1 MENFKIL
8 DFFYQQNLSP
18 IYINVIGAFLFAFVI
33 TIVSI
38 PKIIRI
44 SYKKSLMD
52 EPGERSSHLK
62 KVPTLG
68 GIALY
73 FGIVVSTS
81 IFATELGA
89 NYAFFLSAITILFFV
104 GLMDDLL
111 VVAPDKK
118 LYAQLI
124 STTFII
130 FGSGI
135 MINSFNGL
143 LGINELNYWVGVIF
157 TYIVF
162 IVLINA
168 YNLIDGIDG
177 LASGIGIVISLA
189 FIFIFYRIFDY
200 SIGILAI
207 SVVAVLLGFLKYNL
221 SKTFKIFM
229 GDTGSMVIGFIL
241 TFMAIR
247 FLYLSGLPNYN
258 LITAPVLL
266 LFIFCIP
273 VIDTLNVFII
283 RTLNKKHPLH
293 PDKNHLHHQFLK
305 LGYNHAQTSIILV
318 LINILFIG
326 IGYYFRYLEINILF
340 LIFLFLSLTFVAIIR
355 ILTYINKTNL
365 NKHEKF
371 SK

>member
-1 MENFKIL
+1 MENFKFLEFLYQL
-8 DFFYQQNLSP
+8 DISP
-18 IYINVIGAFLFAFVI
+18 IFVNLIGAFIFGYFISL
-33 TIVSI
+33 VSI

-44 SYKKSLMD
+44 SYKKGLMD
-52 EPGERSSHLK
+52 VPGERSSHIK
-62 KVPTLG
+62 KIPTLG
-68 GIALY
+68 GVALF

-81 IFATELGA
+81 IFASELGN
-89 NYAFFLSAITILFFV
+89 NYAFFLSAITILFFI

-118 LYAQLI
+118 LYAQII

-143 LGINELNYWVGVIF
+143 FGIYELNYWVGVGI

-177 LASGIGIVISLA
+177 LASGIGITICLS

-200 SIGILAI
+200 SIGILSI
-207 SVVAVLLGFLKYNL
+207 SVVAVLLGFSKYNL
-221 SKTFKIFM
+221 SKKNKIFM

-247 FLYLSGLPNYN
+247 FIYIAGLPTYKLN
-258 LITAPVLL
+258 TAPVLL

-273 VIDTLNVFII
+273 VIDTINVIII
-283 RTLNKKHPLH
+283 RLLKKQHPLKA
-293 PDKNHLHHQFLK
+293 DKNHLHHQLLK
-305 LGYNHAQTSIILV
+305 LGLTHIYSSIILV
-318 LINILFIG
+318 LVNIVFILVG
-326 IGYYFRYLEINILF
+326 FYFRHIDINQLF
-340 LIFLFLSLTFVAIIR
+340 LIFLILSTSFVT
-355 ILTYINKTNL
+355 ILKYISIKAT
-365 NKHEKF
+365 
-371 SK
+371 S

>member
-1 MENFKIL
+1 MENFKLLEYLYHLNI
-8 DFFYQQNLSP
+8 SP
-18 IYINVIGAFLFAFVI
+18 IFINIIGAFSFAFLI
-33 TIVSI
+33 SIISI

-44 SYKKSLMD
+44 SFKKGLMD
-52 EPGERSSHLK
+52 VPGERSSHIV

-68 GIALY
+68 GVALF

-81 IFATELGA
+81 IFATELGS

-124 STTFII
+124 STTLII

-135 MINSFNGL
+135 MVNSLFGL
-143 LGINELNYWVGVIF
+143 FGVGELNYWVGVLL
-157 TYIVF
+157 TYFVF

-177 LASGIGIVISLA
+177 LASGIGIVISMA

-207 SVVAVLLGFLKYNL
+207 SIVAVLIGFLRYNL
-221 SKTFKIFM
+221 SYKMKIFM

-247 FLYLSGLPNYN
+247 FLYMASLPTYE
-258 LITAPVLL
+258 LKTAPVLL
-266 LFIFCIP
+266 MFIFCIP
-273 VIDTLNVFII
+273 VIDTLQVFII
-283 RTLNKKHPLH
+283 RILQKKHPMH
-293 PDKNHLHHQFLK
+293 PDKNHLHHHILRM
-305 LGYNHAQTSIILV
+305 GYNHTQTSSILIVVNIIFIAVGYL
-318 LINILFIG
+318 LRNI
-326 IGYYFRYLEINILF
+326 EINKLF
-340 LIFLFLSLTFVAIIR
+340 LIFILLSFSFVAIIR
-355 ILTYINKTNL
+355 YKI
-365 NKHEKF
+365 
-371 SK
+371 SKNITS

>member
-8 DFFYQQNLSP
+8 EFLYQLKISP
-18 IYINVIGAFLFAFVI
+18 IYVNIVGAFISAFVI
-33 TIVSI
+33 TLVSI

-44 SYKKSLMD
+44 SHKKGLMD
-52 EPGERSSHLK
+52 APNERSSHVF

-68 GIALY
+68 GVALF

-81 IFATELGA
+81 IFATELGS

-118 LYAQLI
+118 LYAQIISITLI
-124 STTFII
+124 V

-135 MINSFNGL
+135 MINSLYGL
-143 LGINELNYWVGVIF
+143 LGINEIPYWIGVLL
-157 TYIVF
+157 TYFVF
-162 IVLINA
+162 IILINA

-177 LASGIGIVISLA
+177 LASGIGIVISFA

-207 SVVAVLLGFLKYNL
+207 SVVAVLIGFLKYNL
-221 SKTFKIFM
+221 SKSNKIFM
-229 GDTGSMVIGFIL
+229 GDTGSMVIGFII

-247 FLYLSGLPNYN
+247 FLYMAGLPNYK
-258 LITAPVLL
+258 IESAPVIL

-283 RTLNKKHPLH
+283 RLLIKKHPLH
-293 PDKNHLHHQFLK
+293 PDKNHLHHQLLK
-305 LGYNHAQTSIILV
+305 LGLNHIQTSIILV
-318 LINILFIG
+318 TINIIFIAV
-326 IGYYFRYLEINILF
+326 GYFLRYLEINKLF
-340 LIFLFLSLTFVAIIR
+340 LIFILLSTSFVVILRYITHYKNKLT
-355 ILTYINKTNL
+355 L
-365 NKHEKF
+365 N
-371 SK
+371 

>member
-8 DFFYQQNLSP
+8 EFLYQLNISP
-18 IYINVIGAFLFAFVI
+18 IFINLIGAFLFGYVI
-33 TIVSI
+33 SVVSI

-44 SYKKSLMD
+44 SLKKGLMD
-52 EPGERSSHLK
+52 VPGERSSHINK
-62 KVPTLG
+62 IPTLG
-68 GIALY
+68 GIALF

-81 IFATELGA
+81 IFASELGN

-118 LYAQLI
+118 LYAQII

-143 LGINELNYWVGVIF
+143 FGIFELSYWLGVII

-162 IVLINA
+162 VLLINA
-168 YNLIDGIDG
+168 FNLIDGVDG
-177 LASGIGIVISLA
+177 LASGIGITISMA

-200 SIGILAI
+200 SIGILAV
-207 SVVAVLLGFLKYNL
+207 SVVSVLLGFVKYNL
-221 SKTFKIFM
+221 SKKDKIFM

-247 FLYLSGLPNYN
+247 FLYIAGLPTYN
-258 LITAPVLL
+258 LSTAPVLL
-266 LFIFCIP
+266 FFIFCIP
-273 VIDTLNVFII
+273 VIDTTNVIFT
-283 RTLNKKHPLH
+283 RLLNKKHPLK
-293 PDKNHLHHQFLK
+293 PDKNHLHHQLLN
-305 LGYNHAQTSIILV
+305 LGFNHIKTSIILITV
-318 LINILFIG
+318 NITFIA
-326 IGYYFRYLEINILF
+326 IGFYFRHIEINKLF
-340 LIFLFLSLTFVAIIR
+340 LIFLLLSISFVLT
-355 ILTYINKTNL
+355 LKY
-365 NKHEKF
+365 F
-371 SK
+371 SKTTNH

>member
-1 MENFKIL
+1 MENFKLL
-8 DFFYQQNLSP
+8 DFLYQLEISP
-18 IYINVIGAFLFAFVI
+18 IFINLIGAFISAYFISLI
-33 TIVSI
+33 SI

-44 SYKKSLMD
+44 SIKKGLMD
-52 EPGERSSHLK
+52 VPGERSSHTNK
-62 KVPTLG
+62 IPTLG
-68 GIALY
+68 GVALF

-81 IFATELGA
+81 IFASELGS
-89 NYAFFLSAITILFFV
+89 NYAFYLSAITILFFT

-118 LYAQLI
+118 LYAQII

-143 LGINELNYWVGVIF
+143 FGIFELNYWIGILI

-162 IVLINA
+162 ILLINA
-168 YNLIDGIDG
+168 FNLIDGVDG
-177 LASGIGIVISLA
+177 LASSIGITISLA

-200 SIGILAI
+200 SIGLLAV

-221 SKTFKIFM
+221 SKKNKIFM

-247 FLYLSGLPNYN
+247 FIYIAGLPSYKLN
-258 LITAPVLL
+258 TAPVLL

-273 VIDTLNVFII
+273 VIDTANVII
-283 RTLNKKHPLH
+283 VRLLNKKHPLKA
-293 PDKNHLHHQFLK
+293 DRNHLHHQIVNF
-305 LGYNHAQTSIILV
+305 GFNHIQTTVLLV
-318 LINILFIG
+318 TINVLFIF
-326 IGYYFRYLEINILF
+326 IGFYFRHLEINQLF
-340 LIFLFLSLTFVAIIR
+340 LIFLILSISFAVLLKITSRKLAI
-355 ILTYINKTNL
+355 L
-365 NKHEKF
+365 KHEKNT
-371 SK
+371 